1 MSTRRTS
8 RKISR
13 STLRSA
19 KNVYDVIV
27 VGAGPAGSV
36 LGWELARQG
45 VSVLLLEATKFPRE
59 KVCGDYIEPRG
70 LRVLE
75 TMGCL
80 KQLEEGAP
88 LPITH
93 SATFVDSEC
102 HYRGRIPFYGVL
114 NDLPPHGY
122 IVPRER
128 LDGLLFQ
135 TAARAGANVREES
148 VVRRVSA
155 GKHGVEVEA
164 RCGARGQVFKS
175 RLVVGADGVNSI
187 VARSVNLL
195 ANDQRHIALSQR
207 AYAEGL
213 DGDVGEAVFYFEKD
227 LFPGYGWMFPM
238 RGGMVNFGVG
248 ILAES
253 ARRLN
258 VRVPELFRSF
268 FDKLRRTHHRC
279 TKLKLCR
286 PPIGGIVKTYGGA
299 GPNVFD
305 GGLLIGDAG
314 SFVDPMTGEGITPAI
329 ESALIAAPVIKQA
342 LLSDRFDLDFLSQYE
357 QEFRLYFDPSMV
369 FVDLCAATMRNW
381 HFRDWWLRTVARG
394 CEIAQK
400 DLDFARSAGAC
411 FGGLEIYPAS
421 VLGNMWEKTVLE
433 LMGLFPRG
441 LLSALENKPNPV
453 WLAARDWFSWQ
464 AGWWASITDDPIWHA
479 NWQRD
484 VQSKWLSAVSQMWES
499 SVDPRTQGV
508 VTWQKKSAASC

>member
-1 MSTRRTS
+1 MSTRSTTPRPH
-8 RKISR
+8 R
-13 STLRSA
+13 STSKRS
-19 KNVYDVIV
+19 KNSYDVIV

-45 VSVLLLEATKFPRE
+45 VSVLLLEASRFPRE

-75 TMGCL
+75 AMGCL
-80 KQLEEGAP
+80 KQLDKGSP

-102 HYRGRIPFYGVL
+102 HYRGRIPFYGSL
-114 NDLPPHGY
+114 KDLPPHGY
-122 IVPRER
+122 IVPREQ
-128 LDGLLFQ
+128 LDELLFQ
-135 TAARAGANVREES
+135 TAAKAGANVREES
-148 VVRRVSA
+148 IVRRVSA
-155 GKHGVEVEA
+155 RRNGIEVEA
-164 RCGARGQVFKS
+164 KCGASRNVFRG
-175 RLVVGADGVNSI
+175 RLVVGADGVNSV

-195 ANDQRHIALSQR
+195 ANDHRHIALSQR

-213 DGDVGEAVFYFEKD
+213 EGDIGEAVFYFERD

-238 RGGMVNFGVG
+238 RGGRVNLGVG

-258 VRVPELFRSF
+258 VKVPSLFKTF
-268 FDKLRRTHHRC
+268 FEKLRRTHHRC
-279 TKLKLCR
+279 QKLRLCG

-299 GPNVFD
+299 GPNFFA

-342 LLSDRFDLDFLSQYE
+342 LASGKFDADFLSLYE
-357 QEFRLYFDPSMV
+357 EEFRRYFDPSMV

-381 HFRDWWLRTVARG
+381 HFREPWLRAVARG
-394 CEIAQK
+394 CDIAQQ
-400 DLDFARSAGAC
+400 DLDFARTVGAC
-411 FGGLEIYPAS
+411 FGGLEIHPSS
-421 VLGNMWEKTVLE
+421 VLGEMWQKTVSEMMSLW
-433 LMGLFPRG
+433 PRG
-441 LLSALENKPNPV
+441 LLSLLEFKPNPV
-453 WLAARDWFSWQ
+453 FAAARDWLSWQ
-464 AGWWASITDDPIWHA
+464 AGWWESITDDPIWHA

-484 VQSKWLSAVSQMWES
+484 LQSKWLKAISLIYKSQD
-499 SVDPRTQGV
+499 DPRAQGLM
-508 VTWQKKSAASC
+508 

>member
-1 MSTRRTS
+1 MPNRPTTRKARTLH
-8 RKISR
+8 R
-13 STLRSA
+13 SS
-19 KNVYDVIV
+19 KESYDVIV

-36 LGWELARQG
+36 LGWELARRG
-45 VSVLLLEATKFPRE
+45 VSVLLLEASRFPRE

-75 TMGCL
+75 AMGCL
-80 KQLEEGAP
+80 KQLNQRSP

-102 HYRGRIPFYGVL
+102 HYRGRIPFYGL
-114 NDLPPHGY
+114 LKDLPPHGY
-122 IVPRER
+122 IVPREQ
-128 LDGLLFQ
+128 LDELLFQ
-135 TAARAGANVREES
+135 TAASAGANVREES

-155 GKHGVEVEA
+155 GSNGVEVEA
-164 RCGARGQVFKS
+164 RCGARRIVFKG
-175 RLVVGADGVNSI
+175 RLVVGADGVNSV

-213 DGDVGEAVFYFEKD
+213 EGDVGEAVFYFERD

-238 RGGMVNFGVG
+238 RGGKVNFGVG

-258 VRVPELFRSF
+258 VRVPSLFKMF
-268 FDKLRRTHHRC
+268 FEKLRRTHHRC
-279 TKLKLCR
+279 EKLKLCR

-299 GPNVFD
+299 GPNYFD

-342 LLSDRFDLDFLSQYE
+342 IASGRFDADFLSLYE
-357 QEFRLYFDPSMV
+357 KNFRRYFDPSMV

-381 HFRDWWLRTVARG
+381 HFREPWLRAVARG
-394 CEIAQK
+394 CQIAQQ
-400 DLDFARSAGAC
+400 DLEFARTAGAC
-411 FGGLEIYPAS
+411 FGGLEINPYS
-421 VLGNMWEKTVLE
+421 VLGEMWQKTVSE
-433 LMGLFPRG
+433 LLNLFPRG
-441 LLSALENKPNPV
+441 LLSLLENRPSPV
-453 WLAARDWFSWQ
+453 FAAARDWLSWQ
-464 AGWWASITDDPIWHA
+464 VGWWQSITDDPIWHV
-479 NWQRD
+479 NWQKD
-484 VQSKWLSAVSQMWES
+484 LQIKWLRAISLMYES
-499 SVDPRTQGV
+499 KDDPRAHGLV
-508 VTWQKKSAASC
+508 